1 MRACEA
7 FDNDQ
12 TLLLMPAET
21 RLPDSSIWDHASIT
35 AALSGALAGFNLT
48 PEDVER
54 WSANESQKELPHLVS
69 FTFTPIQELIKA
81 SRKNAGLLGGVM
93 DFALPLGPSVLGIS
107 VAVWTR

>member
-81 SRKNAGLLGGVM
+81 SRKMRGLLGGPSWILHYLSARVCW
-93 DFALPLGPSVLGIS
+93 AL
-107 VAVWTR
+107 AWQ